1 MSLNEPDLSVI
12 TVVLNDKEGLSRA
25 IDSIKRQSGLTIEHI
40 IVDGGSTDGSAQIA
54 RENSSISIESKP
66 DGGIYPAMHRGAL
79 AASGEFILFCNAG
92 DEIFGETYLADAISQ
107 LRGEKRE
114 WGFGPILEHTKR
126 GTFAWVS
133 ADLDA
138 TSDSIISRR
147 SFVPFPSFI
156 AKRSIYFEI
165 GPLTSNYKIAGD
177 FELISKFALKFSP
190 TIFIHPVAL
199 FSAGGVSYTRANL
212 AWREEIRVRESLLE
226 FSKARLIYE
235 WFKYGLRLA
244 QWRIGKLLDLLERF
258 SPWDESWRDNRA
270 IQVPDCYKEFLPKN
284 L

>member
-1 MSLNEPDLSVI
+1 MSPNEPDLSII
-12 TVVLNDKEGLSRA
+12 TVVLNDIKGLLRA

-40 IVDGGSTDGSAQIA
+40 IVDGGSTDGSAQVA
-54 RENSSISIESKP
+54 KENSSVSIESKP

-79 AASGEFILFCNAG
+79 AASGEFIIFCNAG

-107 LRGEKRE
+107 LRDEKMG
-114 WGFGPILEHTKR
+114 WGFGPILEHTQR

-156 AKRSIYFEI
+156 AKRSLYLEI
-165 GPLTSNYKIAGD
+165 GPLTSHYKIAGD

-190 TIFIHPVAL
+190 TIFTQPIAL

-212 AWREEIRVRESLLE
+212 AWREEIRVRASLLE
-226 FSKARLIYE
+226 FSKAHLINE

-244 QWRIGKLLDLLERF
+244 QWRLGKLLDFLERF
-258 SPWDESWRDNRA
+258 SPWDESWRDKRA
-270 IQVPDCYKEFLPKN
+270 LQVPDSYKKFLPKKM
-284 L
+284 